1 MHILIAAV
9 SAAAL
14 SLAGCSA
21 AAPQAP
27 TAPSHDS
34 ACEVAFAVASDSV
47 DADSVQAALEDAIG
61 ACETAEDWARASQ
74 EHARGL
80 EGVDPQQFLVD
91 RCLNGP
97 PDIADSTLCQATEVD
112 R

>member
-1 MHILIAAV
+1 MHTLVAATTV
-9 SAAAL
+9 AVL
-14 SLAGCSA
+14 TLAGCSV
-21 AAPQAP
+21 AAPEAP
-27 TAPSHDS
+27 AAPSRGS
-34 ACEVAFAVASDSV
+34 ACELAFAVASDSS
-47 DADSVQAALEDAIG
+47 DADSVQAALEDAIR
-61 ACETAEDWARASQ
+61 ACDTAEEWARASQ
-74 EHARGL
+74 EHSRGL

>member
-1 MHILIAAV
+1 M
-9 SAAAL
+9 
-14 SLAGCSA
+14 
-21 AAPQAP
+21 
-27 TAPSHDS
+27 
-34 ACEVAFAVASDSV
+34 ASDSS

-61 ACETAEDWARASQ
+61 ACETAEEWARASQ

-97 PDIADSTLCQATEVD
+97 PDIADSTLCQATTVD